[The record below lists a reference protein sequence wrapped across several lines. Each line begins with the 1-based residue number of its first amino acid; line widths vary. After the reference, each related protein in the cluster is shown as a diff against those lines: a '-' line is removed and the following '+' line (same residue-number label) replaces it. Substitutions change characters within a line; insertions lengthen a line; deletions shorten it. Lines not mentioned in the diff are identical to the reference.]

1 MKNNLKEIT
10 SKILKILKKEE
21 KKMNDKEINMSKVII
36 TAVSALILVIIIAV
50 LTIVLTNKKQAAEVV
65 AETSQTQQPQ
75 VSKEE
80 NVWKSTNVTPTEN
93 TIINNSTT
101 DNSNVTVNNNTTES
115 SNVVENKPSLD
126 GENTITN
133 NIITENNSI
142 SENNNANQANSI
154 QNQGENS
161 IIQNN
166 SVENQ
171 TSNNTTPNNTS
182 PNNTNPNNTGNT
194 EPKKSNNGVIWLTF
208 DDGPS
213 AKLTPKVLDI
223 LKKENVK
230 ATFFVINY
238 SESNEPIIKRIVAEG
253 HTIGIH
259 GYSHEYSKI
268 YKSKETF
275 MSNIYTLQ
283 DKIYK
288 STGVKSMYIRFPG
301 GSSNTVS
308 RKYCKGIMTE
318 LTKEV
323 LAKGFKYFD
332 WNISSGDAGGAK
344 DAKAVYK
351 NVKKSLSKKRGNL
364 VLCHDIHQKTLEAL
378 PDIIKYAK
386 KEGYTF
392 ARIDDDTPMYAQHVN
407 N

>member
-1 MKNNLKEIT
+1 M
-10 SKILKILKKEE
+10 
-21 KKMNDKEINMSKVII
+21 
-36 TAVSALILVIIIAV
+36 
-50 LTIVLTNKKQAAEVV
+50 
-65 AETSQTQQPQ
+65 
-75 VSKEE
+75 
-80 NVWKSTNVTPTEN
+80 
-93 TIINNSTT
+93 
-101 DNSNVTVNNNTTES
+101 
-115 SNVVENKPSLD
+115 
-126 GENTITN
+126 
-133 NIITENNSI
+133 
-142 SENNNANQANSI
+142 
-154 QNQGENS
+154 
-161 IIQNN
+161 
-166 SVENQ
+166 
-171 TSNNTTPNNTS
+171 
-182 PNNTNPNNTGNT
+182 
-194 EPKKSNNGVIWLTF
+194 
-208 DDGPS
+208 
-213 AKLTPKVLDI
+213 
-223 LKKENVK
+223 
-230 ATFFVINY
+230 
-238 SESNEPIIKRIVAEG
+238 
-253 HTIGIH
+253 H

-323 LAKGFKYFD
+323 LSKGFKYFD

-344 DAKAVYK
+344 NAKAVYK
-351 NVKKSLSKKRGNL
+351 NVTKSLSKKRGNL

>member
-1 MKNNLKEIT
+1 ME
-10 SKILKILKKEE
+10 EE
-21 KKMNDKEINMSKVII
+21 KKLNVSKIII
-36 TAVSALILVIIIAV
+36 TVISALILVLLIIF
-50 LTIVLTNKKQAAEVV
+50 LTKVLTNTKQAADVNYEG
-65 AETSQTQQPQ
+65 SQTKNA
-75 VSKEE
+75 SKENIWE
-80 NVWKSTNVTPTEN
+80 IKKNETTNTSSNNNIDNPLTNDVSNQTEN
-93 TIINNSTT
+93 TIAQNTLPENTISQNTIS
-101 DNSNVTVNNNTTES
+101 DNTATQNTTI
-115 SNVVENKPSLD
+115 
-126 GENTITN
+126 ENTITDN
-133 NIITENNSI
+133 TIN
-142 SENNNANQANSI
+142 NNNAQ
-154 QNQGENS
+154 ENNV
-161 IIQNN
+161 QNN
-166 SVENQ
+166 TSNENTTNSNQ
-171 TSNNTTPNNTS
+171 TSSNTAS
-182 PNNTNPNNTGNT
+182 PAKTTT
-194 EPKKSNNGVIWLTF
+194 DDKKSNNGVIWLTF

-213 AKLTPKVLDI
+213 ATITPKVLDI

-238 SESNEPIIKRIVAEG
+238 SSSNEHLIKRIVAEG

-275 MSNIYTLQ
+275 MNNIYSLQ

-308 RKYCKGIMTE
+308 RRYCKGIMTE

-323 LAKGFKYFD
+323 LSKGFKYYD

-344 DAKAVYK
+344 DSKAVYK
-351 NVKKSLSKKRGNL
+351 NVTKNLSKKRGNL
-364 VLCHDIHQKTLEAL
+364 VLCHDIHLKTLEAL

-392 ARIDDDTPMYAQHVN
+392 ARIDDNTPMYAQHIN

>member
-1 MKNNLKEIT
+1 MET
-10 SKILKILKKEE
+10 E
-21 KKMNDKEINMSKVII
+21 KSINISKVII
-36 TAVSALILVIIIAV
+36 TAVSALILVIIIAI
-50 LTIVLTNKKQAAEVV
+50 LTKVLTNKKQAAEVV
-65 AETSQTQQPQ
+65 SETPQTQ
-75 VSKEE
+75 VASGE
-80 NVWKSTNVTPTEN
+80 NVWKTTNTDSTEN
-93 TIINNSTT
+93 KIENNNLTETNTIPEGSNTTANNTPMESNNNTVANNSVAESSNTVENNSTT
-101 DNSNVTVNNNTTES
+101 EGENKVTNSTATESNNNS
-115 SNVVENKPSLD
+115 K
-126 GENTITN
+126 
-133 NIITENNSI
+133 
-142 SENNNANQANSI
+142 NNAYQANSI
-154 QNQGENS
+154 SSQGENNVT
-161 IIQNN
+161 QNN
-166 SVENQ
+166 NVENQ
-171 TSNNTTPNNTS
+171 TANNTTQDNITQNNKENS
-182 PNNTNPNNTGNT
+182 DQ
-194 EPKKSNNGVIWLTF
+194 KKSNNGVIWLTF

-351 NVKKSLSKKRGNL
+351 NVTKNLSKKRGNL

-392 ARIDDDTPMYAQHVN
+392 ARIDDNTPMYAQHVN

>member
-1 MKNNLKEIT
+1 MEEER
-10 SKILKILKKEE
+10 KI
-21 KKMNDKEINMSKVII
+21 NVSKVII
-36 TAVSALILVIIIAV
+36 TAVSAVILILIIV
-50 LTIVLTNKKQAAEVV
+50 LLTRVLTNQKQAAEYNVS
-65 AETSQTQQPQ
+65 ESKTST
-75 VSKEE
+75 E
-80 NVWKSTNVTPTEN
+80 NVWKIKSTDEINTNEAVSNKTENSVTEN
-93 TIINNSTT
+93 TVTENIVANNVVVE
-101 DNSNVTVNNNTTES
+101 NTVSQNTLPENTANGNETNANTTE
-115 SNVVENKPSLD
+115 
-126 GENTITN
+126 
-133 NIITENNSI
+133 
-142 SENNNANQANSI
+142 Q
-154 QNQGENS
+154 
-161 IIQNN
+161 
-166 SVENQ
+166 
-171 TSNNTTPNNTS
+171 NNTS
-182 PNNTNPNNTGNT
+182 ENIVANSNQTTNQKTTTNTKVDD
-194 EPKKSNNGVIWLTF
+194 KKSNNGVIWLTF

-213 AKLTPKVLDI
+213 STITPKVLDI

-230 ATFFVINY
+230 ATFFVLNY
-238 SESNEPIIKRIVAEG
+238 SSANEHLIKRIVAEG

-275 MSNIYTLQ
+275 MNNIYSLQ

-308 RKYCKGIMTE
+308 RHYCKGIMTE

-323 LAKGFKYFD
+323 LSKGFRYYD

-344 DAKAVYK
+344 NAKAVYK
-351 NVKKSLSKKRGNL
+351 NVTKNLSKKRGNL

-392 ARIDDDTPMYAQHVN
+392 ARIDDNTPMYAQHVN

>member
-1 MKNNLKEIT
+1 
-10 SKILKILKKEE
+10 
-21 KKMNDKEINMSKVII
+21 MNYKEINLSKVII

-50 LTIVLTNKKQAAEVV
+50 LTKVLTNKKQAAEVV
-65 AETSQTQQPQ
+65 AETPQTQQTQ
-75 VSKEE
+75 VAKEE
-80 NVWKSTNVTPTEN
+80 NVWKTKNATTTEN
-93 TIINNSTT
+93 VIEKNPATETNTAVEGNNT
-101 DNSNVTVNNNTTES
+101 VVNNNMAESNNTGVNNSATGS
-115 SNVVENKPSLD
+115 SNIAGNNSMYEGDNVV
-126 GENTITN
+126 TN
-133 NIITENNSI
+133 NTATENNNTSG
-142 SENNNANQANSI
+142 NNANQANTS

-161 IIQNN
+161 VNQNN
-166 SVENQ
+166 NVENQ
-171 TSNNTTPNNTS
+171 TGNNTTQNTTIQNNT
-182 PNNTNPNNTGNT
+182 TQNNTGNSDQ
-194 EPKKSNNGVIWLTF
+194 KKSNNGVIWLTF

-238 SESNEPIIKRIVAEG
+238 SASNEPIIKRIVAEG

-344 DAKAVYK
+344 NAKAVYK
-351 NVKKSLSKKRGNL
+351 NVTKSLSKKRGNL

-392 ARIDDDTPMYAQHVN
+392 ARIDDSTPMYAQHVN

>member
-1 MKNNLKEIT
+1 MDN
-10 SKILKILKKEE
+10 
-21 KKMNDKEINMSKVII
+21 KEINMSKVII

-50 LTIVLTNKKQAAEVV
+50 LTIILTNKKQAAEIV

-101 DNSNVTVNNNTTES
+101 EEENATANNTAEISNVVENQPGIEGENIVANNNTTE
-115 SNVVENKPSLD
+115 
-126 GENTITN
+126 N
-133 NIITENNSI
+133 NITP
-142 SENNNANQANSI
+142 ENNNVNQANST
-154 QNQGENS
+154 QNQGENN

-171 TSNNTTPNNTS
+171 TVNNTTQNNTV
-182 PNNTNPNNTGNT
+182 PNNTGNT

-238 SESNEPIIKRIVAEG
+238 SESNEHLIKRIVAEG

-275 MSNIYTLQ
+275 MSNIYSLQ

-364 VLCHDIHQKTLEAL
+364 VLCHDIHQKTVEAL

>member
-1 MKNNLKEIT
+1 ME
-10 SKILKILKKEE
+10 EE
-21 KKMNDKEINMSKVII
+21 KKLNVSKIII
-36 TAVSALILVIIIAV
+36 TVISALILVLLIIF
-50 LTIVLTNKKQAAEVV
+50 LTKVLTNTKQAADVNYEG
-65 AETSQTQQPQ
+65 SQTKNA
-75 VSKEE
+75 SKENIWE
-80 NVWKSTNVTPTEN
+80 IKKNETTNTSSNNNIDNPLTNDVSNQTEN
-93 TIINNSTT
+93 TIAQNTLPENTISQNTIS
-101 DNSNVTVNNNTTES
+101 DNTATQNTTI
-115 SNVVENKPSLD
+115 
-126 GENTITN
+126 ENTITDN
-133 NIITENNSI
+133 TIN
-142 SENNNANQANSI
+142 NNNAQ
-154 QNQGENS
+154 ENNV
-161 IIQNN
+161 QNN
-166 SVENQ
+166 TSNENTTNGNQ
-171 TSNNTTPNNTS
+171 TSSNTS
-182 PNNTNPNNTGNT
+182 SPAKATTDD
-194 EPKKSNNGVIWLTF
+194 KKTNNGVIWLTF

-213 AKLTPKVLDI
+213 ATITPKVLDI

-238 SESNEPIIKRIVAEG
+238 SSSNEHLIKRIVAEG

-275 MSNIYTLQ
+275 MNNIYSLQ

-308 RKYCKGIMTE
+308 RRYCKGIMTE

-323 LAKGFKYFD
+323 LSKGFKYYD

-344 DAKAVYK
+344 NAKAVYK
-351 NVKKSLSKKRGNL
+351 NVTKNLSKKRGNL

-392 ARIDDDTPMYAQHVN
+392 ARIDDDTPMYAQHIN

>member
-1 MKNNLKEIT
+1 MRE
-10 SKILKILKKEE
+10 
-21 KKMNDKEINMSKVII
+21 MNYKEINMSKVII
-36 TAVSALILVIIIAV
+36 TVLSALVLVIIIAV
-50 LTIVLTNKKQAAEVV
+50 LTRFLTSKKQAAEVV
-65 AETSQTQQPQ
+65 AENPQ
-75 VSKEE
+75 AKVATEE
-80 NVWKSTNVTPTEN
+80 NIWK
-93 TIINNSTT
+93 TT
-101 DNSNVTVNNNTTES
+101 
-115 SNVVENKPSLD
+115 
-126 GENTITN
+126 
-133 NIITENNSI
+133 NSI
-142 SENNNANQANSI
+142 SADNNQKPVESNNQTERNQEMNNSQTINSINQEAIKNDIQIIDRNPDLNSNINQTISGNQSVNTNNVKENENQEANTNNAQMQINQDTN
-154 QNQGENS
+154 NQPKEN
-161 IIQNN
+161 
-166 SVENQ
+166 EP
-171 TSNNTTPNNTS
+171 NTTNTS
-182 PNNTNPNNTGNT
+182 TTT
-194 EPKKSNNGVIWLTF
+194 EKKKSNEGVIWLTF

-213 AKLTPKVLDI
+213 ANLTPKVLDI

-238 SESNEPIIKRIVAEG
+238 SESNEHLIKRIVAEG

-275 MSNIYTLQ
+275 MNNIYTLQ

-323 LAKGFKYFD
+323 LSKGFKYFD

-344 DAKAVYK
+344 NAKAVYK
-351 NVKKSLSKKRGNL
+351 NVTKNLSKKRGNL